1 MWFGAVY
8 RVGEPEMAPFSHT
21 VPKVGSFHP
30 SLAPHVLSPLE
41 WWRCVESF
49 LQSLQSFLGLY
60 VDLYVVEVVGLNC
73 SWVEVGCGSYQGHGF
88 LWLSFEAEP
97 VSIAE

>member
-30 SLAPHVLSPLE
+30 SLAPHDLSRLE
-41 WWRCVESF
+41 WR
-49 LQSLQSFLGLY
+49 
-60 VDLYVVEVVGLNC
+60 
-73 SWVEVGCGSYQGHGF
+73 
-88 LWLSFEAEP
+88 
-97 VSIAE
+97 